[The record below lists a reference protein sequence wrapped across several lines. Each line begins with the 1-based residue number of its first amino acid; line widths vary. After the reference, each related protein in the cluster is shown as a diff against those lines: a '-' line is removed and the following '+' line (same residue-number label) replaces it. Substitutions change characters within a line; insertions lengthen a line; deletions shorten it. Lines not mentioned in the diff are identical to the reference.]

1 MRAREIMTPNPSGVT
16 PTDRVSHAAEIMRNL
31 GVGCVPVVQSAKSP
45 VLLGLI
51 TDRDIVV
58 RCVAERHDSTCDVN
72 AHMTRAPF
80 QTVGADAD
88 ISEVIEKMERA
99 QVRRIPVVGDGG
111 ILLGIIAQADL
122 AMKLGPK
129 EPLKVEE
136 VLERVSARSRV
147 AAATGTSTATPA

>member
-1 MRAREIMTPNPSGVT
+1 MRAREIMTSNPSGVA
-16 PTDRVSHAAEIMRNL
+16 PTDRVSRAAEIMRDL
-31 GVGCVPVVQSAKSP
+31 RVGCVPVVQTPDIP

-51 TDRDIVV
+51 TDRDIAV
-58 RCVAERHDSTCDVN
+58 RCMAEGHGSTCDVN
-72 AHMTRAPF
+72 AHMTRAPL
-80 QTVGADAD
+80 QTVRADAD

-111 ILLGIIAQADL
+111 VLLGIIAQADL

-136 VLERVSARSRV
+136 VLERVSAPALAV
-147 AAATGTSTATPA
+147 AGTATSTATPP